1 MEARG
6 RGGRRGAMGSE
17 EGEERRAMALR
28 AFRER
33 LARGEY
39 RGLFEPPLGEVLS
52 QAAAEQGLADE
63 VGAVR
68 VALARLL
75 TEEEDASKLAVG
87 VARLVGVA
95 IQAVKTRRAIGEGT
109 EGTSDELTAALS
121 RMLDEI

>member
-1 MEARG
+1 
-6 RGGRRGAMGSE
+6 
-17 EGEERRAMALR
+17 MALR

-39 RGLFEPPLGEVLS
+39 RGLFEPPLGEVLL

-63 VGAVR
+63 LGAVR

-75 TEEEDASKLAVG
+75 AEEEDASKLAVG
-87 VARLVGVA
+87 VARLVVVA
-95 IQAVKTRRAIGEGT
+95 IQAVKTRRAIGEGA
-109 EGTSDELTAALS
+109 EGTSEELTAALS